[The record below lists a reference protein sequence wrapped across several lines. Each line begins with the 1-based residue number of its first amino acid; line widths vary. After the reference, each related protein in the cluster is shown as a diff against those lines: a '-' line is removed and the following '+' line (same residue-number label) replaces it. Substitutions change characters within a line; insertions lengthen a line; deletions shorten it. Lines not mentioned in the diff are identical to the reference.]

1 MGEIKRLPVS
11 CRQPSGCRDNLDSLF
26 LGSGGK
32 TEKYHLEM
40 LICFVYY
47 EIGLWCNV
55 FIYDEIGAYLGM
67 NVSIASYYRT
77 VRIGGFF
84 ADYIEG
90 GN

>member
-1 MGEIKRLPVS
+1 MIISTAFFWAL
-11 CRQPSGCRDNLDSLF
+11 
-26 LGSGGK
+26 GGK

-90 GN
+90 GIKLWSLNSKK